1 MCTGRAGT
9 LTTRVT
15 IRSSGTSLTVMNG
28 GERRFHT
35 AEQMA
40 FLDKWIRTEA
50 L

>member
-9 LTTRVT
+9 LTTCVK
-15 IRSSGTSLTVMNG
+15 IRSSGTSLTVMDG
-28 GERRFHT
+28 GEHWFLT